1 MIFLKKKKK
10 EKTRPMGTET
20 PHLAEEGCST
30 HWGPLAGSPLA
41 AGAEAGGQ
49 LRGAGQVGALRL
61 VGHSPLGVSAA
72 DVAGALPLAAGH
84 RALEEEQS
92 RRSAKESEGGSG
104 RCYFCSVQTLRP
116 APCKHGVV
124 TSVLTS
130 RLSHLFLLPSHDAFL
145 FTCLFIYLFSF
156 LMRNQKELSSKN
168 ETRAKIEFLK
178 LLFLEVST
186 ENGTSFHFPTAACLK
201 GSFPCSLSRLDYI
214 TLSNNT

>member
-1 MIFLKKKKK
+1 MIFLKKKEK

-20 PHLAEEGCST
+20 PHSAEEGCST

-92 RRSAKESEGGSG
+92 RRSARNLKVVLAVVI
-104 RCYFCSVQTLRP
+104 SVL
-116 APCKHGVV
+116 CKHF
-124 TSVLTS
+124 VLHPANMEW
-130 RLSHLFLLPSHDAFL
+130 L
-145 FTCLFIYLFSF
+145 
-156 LMRNQKELSSKN
+156 
-168 ETRAKIEFLK
+168 
-178 LLFLEVST
+178 LLFL
-186 ENGTSFHFPTAACLK
+186 
-201 GSFPCSLSRLDYI
+201 
-214 TLSNNT
+214 